1 MNIFYWRLI
10 LINQVFVRSIT
21 FGFRCRKISV
31 KLLVFGV
38 NILLDTNTK
47 ILMITKLRNFNDSV
61 LKFGSIFS
69 LLPVI
74 ILFSPKQFKKN
85 HKKSNFFK
93 TNKNFL
99 LKLQLGYTY
108 ICLFLLANAWFWIC
122 IHRQFG
128 SFFP

>member
-1 MNIFYWRLI
+1 MNIFYLRLI

-21 FGFRCRKISV
+21 FGFRCRKIRV

-69 LLPVI
+69 LPPVI
-74 ILFSPKQFKKN
+74 ILFSSKQFKKN
-85 HKKSNFFK
+85 HKKA
-93 TNKNFL
+93 TFL
-99 LKLQLGYTY
+99 KQTT
-108 ICLFLLANAWFWIC
+108 IFC
-122 IHRQFG
+122 
-128 SFFP
+128 